1 LNFLGK
7 TVLFSSVVDNVSKTF
22 SDETLIFFYCKVNDV
37 FRNTFDAIA
46 RSLILQILQ
55 ADATCLVYLYEK
67 MVTSGE
73 RHPST
78 AKLLS
83 QMLEDIL
90 TNHNPIMICV
100 DGLDECEEQERRKF
114 LAVVDAVIR
123 TSSPYPIAR
132 FFLTSRKE
140 KDLESSLRSA
150 IRLTIK
156 PSHVEKD
163 IISYIQTQTS
173 KLSEKFGLTI
183 EEGQRVATTVATRPK
198 GKCTLGCHS
207 D

>member
-1 LNFLGK
+1 
-7 TVLFSSVVDNVSKTF
+7 
-22 SDETLIFFYCKVNDV
+22 
-37 FRNTFDAIA
+37 
-46 RSLILQILQ
+46 
-55 ADATCLVYLYEK
+55 

-198 GKCTLGCHS
+198 GKRTLGCHS
-207 D
+207 DWALILKAGMFLLARLIMDNLIIQDDLEELEGELDNEILPHGIDEAWASSYAYMS